1 MHYAHKKVRKNSLK
15 IDFFN
20 HKSSILNLFYYLC
33 THNSQLSTTMFRK
46 LLSFLLTLMG
56 FSAAF
61 VFESCYGP
69 MPANYN
75 PDEVDSLYE
84 TRCDTI
90 DPDLV
95 PTDFDEQTEAIEVTE
110 E

>member
-1 MHYAHKKVRKNSLK
+1 MY
-15 IDFFN
+15 
-20 HKSSILNLFYYLC
+20 
-33 THNSQLSTTMFRK
+33 RK

-69 MPANYN
+69 VPANYN

-90 DPDLV
+90 DPDVV
-95 PTDFDEQTEAIEVTE
+95 PSDFDEHSEIVEGNVE
-110 E
+110 

>member
-1 MHYAHKKVRKNSLK
+1 
-15 IDFFN
+15 
-20 HKSSILNLFYYLC
+20 
-33 THNSQLSTTMFRK
+33 MFRK